1 MADHLFGA
9 VELTLVLGGAVAWGL
24 WELRATR
31 RARRES
37 ESREATARRVDRD
50 DKTPRH

>member
-9 VELTLVLGGAVAWGL
+9 IELTLVFGGAVAWGL

-37 ESREATARRVDRD
+37 ERRETSVQRSDADDATPS
-50 DKTPRH
+50 K

>member
-1 MADHLFGA
+1 MADPLLGA
-9 VELTLVLGGAVAWGL
+9 IELTLVFGGTVAWGW

-37 ESREATARRVDRD
+37 EQREAAARRMASEDSA
-50 DKTPRH
+50 PHE